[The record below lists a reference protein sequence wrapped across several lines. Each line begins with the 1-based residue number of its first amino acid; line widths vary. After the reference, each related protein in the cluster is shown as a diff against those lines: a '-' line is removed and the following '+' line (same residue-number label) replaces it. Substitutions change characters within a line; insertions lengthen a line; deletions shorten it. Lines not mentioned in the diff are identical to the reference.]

1 MASTS
6 SQWQQLAIYAVGI
19 ALAIMLLQRIPV
31 IGRFVRFAVSLGLFA
46 FFIFVLLQQAPF
58 QPELS
63 RLTSSLGLD
72 NQEVA
77 GKELHVKMA
86 PDGHFWVSA
95 SINGVKTRMLID
107 SGATIT
113 AVSEATA
120 HSAKIEAG
128 RTIAPVVLRTAN
140 GVATAETGSIEDL
153 RIGNIV
159 ARNLKVV
166 TAPGLG
172 NLDVLGMNFLSKLQ
186 SWRVEGQMLILV
198 PHHPQA
204 AASKA

>member
-1 MASTS
+1 MVSTF

-19 ALAIMLLQRIPV
+19 ALVIMLLQRIPV

-113 AVSEATA
+113 AVSEGTA
-120 HSAKIEAG
+120 HSAKIDAG

-204 AASKA
+204 AAGKA